1 MLSEEYEVASES
13 NAEYTAEVAVEELQY
28 IRKAEQLQVAVL
40 MVVLLLVVCKEV
52 QNFFMNIF

>member
-13 NAEYTAEVAVEELQY
+13 NAEYTAEVAVKELQY

>member
-13 NAEYTAEVAVEELQY
+13 NAEYTAEVVVEELQY
-28 IRKAEQLQVAVL
+28 IRKAEQFQVAVL
-40 MVVLLLVVCKEV
+40 MVVLLLVVCKEI

>member
-1 MLSEEYEVASES
+1 MTSEEYEVASES
-13 NAEYTAEVAVEELQY
+13 NAEYTAEVVVEELQY

>member
-1 MLSEEYEVASES
+1 MTSEEYEVASES
-13 NAEYTAEVAVEELQY
+13 NAEYTAEVVEELRS
-28 IRKAEQLQVAVL
+28 IRQAEQFQVAVL